1 LKNNNNN
8 SNITTNNNR
17 NHNQPEETNLRTKKR
32 RWDAIIVGIAFSLA
46 FVLLIT
52 KVAHLT
58 PCEVINY
65 FGIDAKECILTSNS
79 NTVEGQLASQ
89 HGLGFAIIVQYALL
103 AWEFLGDLMSH
114 VQQFLQNSG
123 LQ

>member
-1 LKNNNNN
+1 MNNNN
-8 SNITTNNNR
+8 TNTNYNR
-17 NHNQPEETNLRTKKR
+17 NQNQPEETSLRTKKR

-52 KVAHLT
+52 KVAHVT
-58 PCEVINY
+58 PCEAINY
-65 FGIDAKECILTSNS
+65 FSVDAKACVLASSS
-79 NTVEGQLASQ
+79 NTIEGQLASQ

-103 AWEFLGDLMSH
+103 ASELSGDLMSH
-114 VQQFLQNSG
+114 LQQFLQNIG

>member
-1 LKNNNNN
+1 MKNN
-8 SNITTNNNR
+8 I
-17 NHNQPEETNLRTKKR
+17 NHNYGQSTEETKHRTKKR

-52 KVAHLT
+52 KVAHVT
-58 PCEVINY
+58 PCEAVNY
-65 FGIDAKECILTSNS
+65 FSVDAKACVLTSSS

-103 AWEFLGDLMSH
+103 ASELSGDLMSH
-114 VQQFLQNSG
+114 LQQFLQNIG

>member
-1 LKNNNNN
+1 LKNNNN
-8 SNITTNNNR
+8 NITTNNNR

-32 RWDAIIVGIAFSLA
+32 RWDAIIVGVAFSLA

-65 FGIDAKECILTSNS
+65 FGIDGKACLLTSNS

>member
-1 LKNNNNN
+1 MKNN
-8 SNITTNNNR
+8 ITNNNR

-32 RWDAIIVGIAFSLA
+32 RWDAIIVGVAFALA

-65 FGIDAKECILTSNS
+65 FDIDGKACLLTSNS

-89 HGLGFAIIVQYALL
+89 HGLGFTIIVQYALL
-103 AWEFLGDLMSH
+103 AWEFWGDLMSH

>member
-1 LKNNNNN
+1 LNNNNLN
-8 SNITTNNNR
+8 Q
-17 NHNQPEETNLRTKKR
+17 NQPEETNPRTKKR

-52 KVAHLT
+52 KVAHVT
-58 PCEVINY
+58 PCEAINY
-65 FGIDAKECILTSNS
+65 FGIDAKACVLASSI

-103 AWEFLGDLMSH
+103 AWDLSEDLMSH
-114 VQQFLQNSG
+114 VQQFLQNIG

>member
-1 LKNNNNN
+1 MIKLKNN
-8 SNITTNNNR
+8 NITTNNNR
-17 NHNQPEETNLRTKKR
+17 NHNQPEETNLGTKKR
-32 RWDAIIVGIAFSLA
+32 RWDAVLVGIAFSLA

-65 FGIDAKECILTSNS
+65 FGIDAKECILASNS

-103 AWEFLGDLMSH
+103 AWELSGDLMSH

>member
-1 LKNNNNN
+1 MNNNKNSTYNN
-8 SNITTNNNR
+8 HNQ
-17 NHNQPEETNLRTKKR
+17 NQPEETNLRTKKR
-32 RWDAIIVGIAFSLA
+32 RWDAVLVGVAFSLA

-58 PCEVINY
+58 PCEVITY
-65 FGIDAKECILTSNS
+65 FGIDGKACLLTSNS

-89 HGLGFAIIVQYALL
+89 HGLGFAIIVQFALL
-103 AWEFLGDLMSH
+103 AWELSGDLMDH
-114 VQQFLQNSG
+114 VQQFLQNIG

>member
-1 LKNNNNN
+1 LYNNNNN
-8 SNITTNNNR
+8 ITDNNR
-17 NHNQPEETNLRTKKR
+17 NQNQPEETNLRTKKR
-32 RWDAIIVGIAFSLA
+32 RWDAIFVGIVFSLA

-65 FGIDAKECILTSNS
+65 FSIDAKECVLASNS

-103 AWEFLGDLMSH
+103 AWEVSGDLISH
-114 VQQFLQNSG
+114 VQQFLQNIG